1 MIKINP
7 ETQKTRR
14 ERLATVIAIALSAF
28 FHIFVFVGGIQLYR
42 WAEEEEK
49 KEQLMVIQR
58 IQESSPD
65 PVRASQPAPRRRAAP
80 AEASVKEEGQEP
92 PPDADTTPSEA
103 LPSDLPAEGSVETEE
118 AEEITETTLLVRT
131 DLRLA
136 TFSIKGPLEFHG
148 SGTSLLRQKIPPGDY
163 TATFHPV
170 AGYRTPPLVTKTLA
184 ESGRIVLTGR
194 YTKSIEV
201 KVTLNRVPG
210 ASFEI
215 LRPDGKKLPMNT
227 PGSALFDNLPKGDY
241 TIVFRDVP
249 GFLTPAPQTR
259 TLGAGGNSLNYAG
272 SYLPGESGKKRPVKK
287 MAVLDKRVQMVVKS
301 YPPTSIEE
309 NFDYILYPG
318 IIFTKRNFQQGW
330 CRVYLVAKVDGNGRV
345 YEISIERPGPEERGR
360 FKELIEAVR
369 KSVNRWRFD
378 KTSAEVH
385 VDVRFYVE

>member
-1 MIKINP
+1 MVTINP

-14 ERLATVIAIALSAF
+14 ERLATVIAIAASAF
-28 FHIFVFVGGIQLYR
+28 FHIFVFLGGIQFYR

-58 IQESSPD
+58 IQDSSPE

-80 AEASVKEEGQEP
+80 AESSVKEEGQEP
-92 PPDADTTPSEA
+92 PPEADPKPSDT
-103 LPSDLPAEGSVETEE
+103 LPSDLPTEGTSETEQT
-118 AEEITETTLLVRT
+118 EEITETALLVRT

-136 TFSIKGPLEFHG
+136 TFTVNGPLELHG
-148 SGTSLLRQKIPPGDY
+148 SGTSLLRTDIPPGEY

-170 AGYRTPPLVTKTLA
+170 TGYRTPPLVTKTLV
-184 ESGRIVLTGR
+184 ENGRIVLTGR

-201 KVTLNRVPG
+201 KVTLNRVVG

-215 LRPDGKKLPMNT
+215 LRPDGQKLPMNT
-227 PGSALFDNLPKGDY
+227 PGTALFDNLPKGSY

-249 GFLTPAPQTR
+249 GYLTPAPQTR
-259 TLGAGGNSLNYAG
+259 TLGAGGSSLNFTG
-272 SYLPGESGKKRPVKK
+272 SYLPGGTGKKRTVKK
-287 MAVLDKRVQMVVKS
+287 VAVLDKRVQMVVKS

-309 NFDYILYPG
+309 DFDYIRYPA

-330 CRVYLVAKVDGNGRV
+330 CRVYLVATIDGSGRV
-345 YEISIERPGPEERGR
+345 SGVNIERPGPEERDR
-360 FKELIEAVR
+360 FKELIETVR
-369 KSVNRWRFD
+369 KSVSRWKFE
-378 KTSAEVH
+378 KKKAEVH

>member
-58 IQESSPD
+58 IQESAPDRDSTSP
-65 PVRASQPAPRRRAAP
+65 PAPRRRAVP
-80 AEASVKEEGQEP
+80 AESSVKEEGAEP
-92 PPDADTTPSEA
+92 PPDTDTSRSDA
-103 LPSDLPAEGSVETEE
+103 LPSDLPPQGAMDPEE
-118 AEEITETTLLVRT
+118 EEEIVETTLLVRT

-136 TFSIKGPLEFHG
+136 TFTVTGPLELHG
-148 SGTSLLRQKIPPGDY
+148 SGTSLLRRDIPPGDY

-215 LRPDGKKLPMNT
+215 LRPDGKKLAMNT
-227 PGSALFDNLPKGDY
+227 PGSALFDNLPKGNY

-249 GFLTPAPQTR
+249 GYLTPAPQTR
-259 TLGAGGNSLNYAG
+259 SLGSGGDSLAFAG
-272 SYLPGESGKKRPVKK
+272 SYLPGGSGKKAAGGKL
-287 MAVLDKRVQMVVKS
+287 AVLDKRVQMVVKS

-309 NFDYILYPG
+309 NFDYIRYPG
-318 IIFTKRNFQQGW
+318 IVFTRRNFQQGW
-330 CRVYLVAKVDGNGRV
+330 CRVYLVVKVDEDGW
-345 YEISIERPGPEERGR
+345 ISEFNVERPSSEGQGR
-360 FKELIEAVR
+360 FKELIETVK
-369 KSVNRWRFD
+369 KSVRRWQFD
-378 KTSAEVH
+378 KTKAEVH